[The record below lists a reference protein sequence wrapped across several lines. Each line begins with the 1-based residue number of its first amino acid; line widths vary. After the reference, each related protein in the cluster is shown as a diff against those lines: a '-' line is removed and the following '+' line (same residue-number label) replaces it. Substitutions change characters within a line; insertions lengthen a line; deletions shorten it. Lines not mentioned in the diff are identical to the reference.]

1 MNLRP
6 FDFHE
11 IAALDGNAK
20 SFRDWVSK
28 SSSYFSDYW
37 FSATGYAITLK
48 AGQVKTSTYDSMIR
62 NIPRTDMSSMI
73 TTNQGTRVIWFAPLT
88 EFRALLSELLGVP
101 QPEEPDDKDLSDIEA
116 DLAEMLL
123 EQLTIAFGRG
133 WIGQGEVSLE
143 HGKLER
149 DPRKFR
155 LIRSKDLVSQI
166 EVKFEAKSCTASMFW
181 LIPKRSLSEL
191 MDLIGEERVE
201 PSPQTPPKEIVGRIP
216 VELVTQLGEKDLS
229 MEELVNLKPGQLIRL
244 DQRIDEPMTGYI
256 DGLPTHRCWAG
267 RLGSR
272 QAIQIADTLDQ
283 KEGASYP

>member
-11 IAALDGNAK
+11 IAAFDGNAK

-37 FSATGYAITLK
+37 FTATGYAITLR
-48 AGQVKTSTYDSMIR
+48 AGQVKTSTYDSTLR

-73 TTNQGTRVIWFAPLT
+73 TTSQGTRVIWFAPLT

-101 QPEEPDDKDLSDIEA
+101 QPEEPDDNDLTEIEA

-133 WIGQGEVSLE
+133 WIGQV
-143 HGKLER
+143 ER

-155 LIRSKDLVSQI
+155 LIRNKDLVSQI
-166 EVKFEAKSCTASMFW
+166 EVKFEAKGCTASMFW

-191 MDLIGEERVE
+191 MDLIGEDRAE

-267 RLGSR
+267 RLGRR
-272 QAIQIADTLDQ
+272 QAIQIADNLEQ
-283 KEGASYP
+283 NEGASYQ